1 MRSAIKIHNTIMRRQ
16 LRITGGY
23 EVKTEGD
30 AFMVAF
36 PSPTAALL
44 VFPSATKLGDCR
56 LAIRNT

>member
-36 PSPTAALL
+36 LRQP
-44 VFPSATKLGDCR
+44 R
-56 LAIRNT
+56 LCCGVSKCNKTW

>member
-30 AFMVAF
+30 AFMVASSANRGF
-36 PSPTAALL
+36 VV